1 VSHVECYRIAGRS
14 EPDRYASM
22 TVEFRTNAILLTAQ
36 WINCEPAGF
45 LLAIVIR
52 DGLIEGKVGESND
65 DLAN

>member
-1 VSHVECYRIAGRS
+1 MLSYRWSKRAGSIRLDDGTVPNKRRS
-14 EPDRYASM
+14 AHP
-22 TVEFRTNAILLTAQ
+22 AQ